1 MIFTH
6 TSLEF
11 VKEYI
16 ESPVVKINNLFFF
29 RMLVNSDRTVQISIG
44 TEVIKWFSTLC
55 DFYDLHLNRDAGC
68 AHKRD
73 RPHK

>member
-1 MIFTH
+1 
-6 TSLEF
+6 
-11 VKEYI
+11 
-16 ESPVVKINNLFFF
+16 
-29 RMLVNSDRTVQISIG
+29 MLVNSDRTIQISIG
-44 TEVIKWFSTLC
+44 TEVIKSFSTLF